1 MKNGSHQRIHQG
13 QRNKNQKQ
21 HTKKFAREVIKSR
34 HRLGKDR
41 VKGPILRIL
50 RQKQGRRHHG

>member
-1 MKNGSHQRIHQG
+1 MKNGGHQRIHQG

-21 HTKKFAREVIKSR
+21 HTEEFAREVIKSR

-41 VKGPILRIL
+41 VKGAILRIL
-50 RQKQGRRHHG
+50 WQKQGGRHHG